1 MMGLC
6 FCAVTLL
13 PSWALASG
21 NGSGD
26 EESIIVTESE
36 IQAIKAHK
44 MADLLNHVPGVT
56 AGDTSVSIH
65 GSYKVKVLVNGRSI
79 NDPTSS
85 HGKINWEMVSP
96 EEVMRIEIHRGKG
109 GVKYGQDASGGVIL
123 ITTRNIDQL
132 TGNLKTYGGS
142 EGTAYGHLNLQ
153 KRMGKWGVGLS
164 AGGERTDGY
173 KVNNDKV
180 RWKTGTRLDY
190 TLDDKKKFTF
200 TADYLD
206 DERGLSGQPDYPTPF
221 SRKATENTALSFQ
234 AQYHNIIATTT
245 FNEGFNHNTDISKN
259 LDKTLRVRELEQ
271 NISASFQTPFWGDVS
286 LGGAISRGWASGTSF
301 DDQEE
306 ERFSLFFTYSLKMKK
321 TPLALTLG
329 LRGNVNEAFDNA
341 TNPEIKLSWK
351 RHQDSQ
357 WRLTAAYSRS
367 NNTPSFY
374 RRYNQSSTTLPNPDL
389 TMETADNYSIALFMN
404 PMENFSGSLSFFY
417 NRLED
422 RITYLMDDEGV
433 GQYQNFGL
441 VSYTGGDIAVTW
453 KPTAHLKINGSY
465 TYLEAVDENTDL
477 WITAKAKH
485 TGKFDV
491 YWHPVERLSLQLRSK
506 AVSKVYRNKNN
517 TRTEPGYAI
526 SDLRM
531 EYAFSSFTLFG
542 ETRNMFDA
550 HYTYADGLT
559 APPLTWFVGVNVK
572 I

>member
-1 MMGLC
+1 M
-6 FCAVTLL
+6 
-13 PSWALASG
+13 
-21 NGSGD
+21 
-26 EESIIVTESE
+26 
-36 IQAIKAHK
+36 
-44 MADLLNHVPGVT
+44 
-56 AGDTSVSIH
+56 
-65 GSYKVKVLVNGRSI
+65 
-79 NDPTSS
+79 
-85 HGKINWEMVSP
+85 
-96 EEVMRIEIHRGKG
+96 
-109 GVKYGQDASGGVIL
+109 
-123 ITTRNIDQL
+123 
-132 TGNLKTYGGS
+132 
-142 EGTAYGHLNLQ
+142 
-153 KRMGKWGVGLS
+153 
-164 AGGERTDGY
+164 
-173 KVNNDKV
+173 
-180 RWKTGTRLDY
+180 
-190 TLDDKKKFTF
+190 
-200 TADYLD
+200 
-206 DERGLSGQPDYPTPF
+206 
-221 SRKATENTALSFQ
+221 
-234 AQYHNIIATTT
+234 
-245 FNEGFNHNTDISKN
+245 
-259 LDKTLRVRELEQ
+259 
-271 NISASFQTPFWGDVS
+271 
-286 LGGAISRGWASGTSF
+286 
-301 DDQEE
+301 
-306 ERFSLFFTYSLKMKK
+306 
-321 TPLALTLG
+321 TLG

>member
-1 MMGLC
+1 
-6 FCAVTLL
+6 
-13 PSWALASG
+13 
-21 NGSGD
+21 
-26 EESIIVTESE
+26 
-36 IQAIKAHK
+36 
-44 MADLLNHVPGVT
+44 
-56 AGDTSVSIH
+56 
-65 GSYKVKVLVNGRSI
+65 
-79 NDPTSS
+79 
-85 HGKINWEMVSP
+85 MVSP

-271 NISASFQTPFWGDVS
+271 NISASFQTPSWGDVS

-306 ERFSLFFTYSLKMKK
+306 ERFS
-321 TPLALTLG
+321 
-329 LRGNVNEAFDNA
+329 RV
-341 TNPEIKLSWK
+341 
-351 RHQDSQ
+351 
-357 WRLTAAYSRS
+357 
-367 NNTPSFY
+367 
-374 RRYNQSSTTLPNPDL
+374 
-389 TMETADNYSIALFMN
+389 
-404 PMENFSGSLSFFY
+404 
-417 NRLED
+417 
-422 RITYLMDDEGV
+422 
-433 GQYQNFGL
+433 
-441 VSYTGGDIAVTW
+441 
-453 KPTAHLKINGSY
+453 
-465 TYLEAVDENTDL
+465 
-477 WITAKAKH
+477 
-485 TGKFDV
+485 
-491 YWHPVERLSLQLRSK
+491 
-506 AVSKVYRNKNN
+506 
-517 TRTEPGYAI
+517 
-526 SDLRM
+526 
-531 EYAFSSFTLFG
+531 
-542 ETRNMFDA
+542 
-550 HYTYADGLT
+550 
-559 APPLTWFVGVNVK
+559 
-572 I
+572 